1 MSAQLLYIKEW
12 VCVELCP
19 NPLFAWP
26 FEPNPMFSDRLR
38 KNCRANDINVKNVK
52 EITARRKAVAGELS
66 SRQIRM
72 DTIQLLGLA
81 AGSLTTVSF
90 VPEVSMAWKARSA
103 KYRSLG
109 MFSLFFLGVVLWLVY
124 GIIERD
130 VPVVVANLLTF
141 LLAATLLFFKL
152 RFKA

>member
-1 MSAQLLYIKEW
+1 
-12 VCVELCP
+12 
-19 NPLFAWP
+19 
-26 FEPNPMFSDRLR
+26 
-38 KNCRANDINVKNVK
+38 
-52 EITARRKAVAGELS
+52 
-66 SRQIRM
+66 M

-81 AGSLTTVSF
+81 AGSLTTASF
-90 VPEVSMAWKARSA
+90 LPQVIKTWKSRSA
-103 KYRSLG
+103 KDLSLG
-109 MFSLFFLGVVLWLVY
+109 MFSLFCLGVVLWLVY